1 MFMHIL
7 ILYWVNTKST
17 SQNKLYFHCFS
28 MPQTK
33 TSVRIFNP
41 NDDLKI
47 YFNLYSWVFSN
58 RRFFVKKQSQELTR
72 VNPDRNIFSINVE
85 LTSTFLLYRGLVH
98 HHYWILNVISLSSTF
113 KKKFLKI
120 IYFPL
125 RKKWLV
131 KKNLCLFVK
140 TKIFCNDLEC
150 CKMYSY
156 RWILGK

>member
-98 HHYWILNVISLSSTF
+98 HHHRLLKENIKLLHYYDCNWKTIFFWWLNVRL
-113 KKKFLKI
+113 
-120 IYFPL
+120 
-125 RKKWLV
+125 
-131 KKNLCLFVK
+131 
-140 TKIFCNDLEC
+140 
-150 CKMYSY
+150 
-156 RWILGK
+156 